1 MARPTGTRLI
11 AAERRREIQVEGLTA
26 EHDRRHSRGEL
37 AMAAQAYV
45 DTARKAQAA
54 AKGKLKLQAD
64 FWKLSPPAAWP
75 WALSLLETRRPSSA
89 EPSESWRAD
98 RCGDRSYFERTGVK
112 QWLKRKLP

>member
-1 MARPTGTRLI
+1 MARPTGARLI
-11 AAERRREIQVEGLTA
+11 AAERRRQIEVEGWTA

-75 WALSLLETRRPSSA
+75 WALSCWKPADHPVRNLVKAGALIAAEIDRILNEQ
-89 EPSESWRAD
+89 EPSN
-98 RCGDRSYFERTGVK
+98 G
-112 QWLKRKLP
+112 